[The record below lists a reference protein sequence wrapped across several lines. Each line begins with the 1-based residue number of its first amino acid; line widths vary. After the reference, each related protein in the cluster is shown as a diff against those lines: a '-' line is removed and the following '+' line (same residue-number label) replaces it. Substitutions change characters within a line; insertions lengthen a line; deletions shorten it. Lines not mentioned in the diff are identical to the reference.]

1 MSQGRANRSRAPI
14 TNWFRERQTD
24 DTLLEPD
31 SNSKLTAR
39 ANCVT
44 RELELAT
51 AIPCGETV
59 IRRDGGL
66 RFDTPTARWSYALR
80 FDLPAW
86 AATPFV
92 LGVSIGAISGRLGV
106 GCVNA
111 AGTAYTSG
119 ELLWDADAEVVTKWI
134 LVENAAA
141 RAVIVRNVCETSG
154 SRGVLTSIHVRRV
167 EACSAAELKQL
178 RSQRFGYWHYEFDLG
193 DGVTVP
199 ATLPGIMDFHRLNQR
214 ILLGLL
220 NANFETGRTV
230 LDAACSAGYHAFALA
245 DCGLRV
251 TGIDIDE
258 ASIEQARFVQSCLAD
273 ANAASVAFHHCD
285 LLKFESREPF
295 DAIWCSGLFY
305 HLRDLVGGACKLYEL
320 SRGGAVIQCCV
331 AGMDGAYLEVADAN
345 KWPCCSP
352 REFSFVPTAKA
363 LTAILTFA
371 GFRTVR
377 QYPAMQLCATD
388 DLLSLT
394 PTYAALM
401 REHTAYYVA
410 LK

>member
-1 MSQGRANRSRAPI
+1 
-14 TNWFRERQTD
+14 
-24 DTLLEPD
+24 LLEDD
-31 SNSKLTAR
+31 SNSELTAR

-51 AIPCGETV
+51 ANPCGETV

-66 RFDTPTARWSYALR
+66 SFDTPTARWSYALR

-92 LGVSIGAISGRLGV
+92 LGVSIRAISGRLGV

-111 AGTAYTSG
+111 AGTASTSG
-119 ELLWDADAEVVTKWI
+119 EVFCDADAELATKWI
-134 LVENAAA
+134 LVEDAAA
-141 RAVIVRNVCETSG
+141 RAVIVRNACETSG
-154 SRGVLTSIHVRRV
+154 SRGVLTSIQVRSV
-167 EACSAAELKQL
+167 DTCSPAELKQL
-178 RSQRFGYWHYEFDLG
+178 RSQRFGYWHYAFDLG

-214 ILLGLL
+214 ILMGLL
-220 NANFETGRTV
+220 NANFGTSEAGTV

-245 DCGLRV
+245 ASGLRV
-251 TGIDIDE
+251 TAIDIDE

-285 LLKFESREPF
+285 LLKFESCEPF

-320 SRGGAVIQCCV
+320 SKGGAVIQCCV
-331 AGMDGAYLEVADAN
+331 SGMDGAYLEVANAD
-345 KWPCCSP
+345 KWPCCFP
-352 REFSFVPTAKA
+352 GEFSFVPTAKA